1 MRSFRQATAEAVLE
15 SRRER
20 SFSSIADLTMRV
32 PQLSKSDLRMLATVG
47 ALNPIVGPAVSA
59 HRRDALWQVQKYGS
73 RVPALLEGDVE
84 QDQASPLKQM
94 DTEERLIADYHGTG
108 MTIGPHPIAYRR
120 QELRQMGIVSASE
133 LRKLPHNRP
142 AIAAGCVITRQRPG
156 TAKGLI
162 FLTLEDETGHAN
174 IIVMPDVYRADSM
187 AVLHERF
194 VRVEGRVQNQ
204 DGIVH
209 LKAERVLPLSVSAAE
224 TQSHDFH

>member
-1 MRSFRQATAEAVLE
+1 LLAYASAFLKVRYLAAFTCALLNCQPMGFYSPATLVKDAQRRGLKVKPVDITCSDWNCTLENKGEEIVLRLGLRYVRGFRQTTAEAVVA

-47 ALNPIVGPAVSA
+47 ALNPIFGPAVSA

-108 MTIGPHPIAYRR
+108 MTIGPHPMAYRR
-120 QELRQMGIVSASE
+120 QELRQMGIVSASD
-133 LRKLPHNRP
+133 
-142 AIAAGCVITRQRPG
+142 C
-156 TAKGLI
+156 
-162 FLTLEDETGHAN
+162 
-174 IIVMPDVYRADSM
+174 
-187 AVLHERF
+187 
-194 VRVEGRVQNQ
+194 GRLCN
-204 DGIVH
+204 H
-209 LKAERVLPLSVSAAE
+209 SPTPWNS
-224 TQSHDFH
+224 

>member
-1 MRSFRQATAEAVLE
+1 VRSFRQATAEALLE

-108 MTIGPHPIAYRR
+108 MTIGPHPMAYRR
-120 QELRQMGIVSASE
+120 
-133 LRKLPHNRP
+133 
-142 AIAAGCVITRQRPG
+142 
-156 TAKGLI
+156 
-162 FLTLEDETGHAN
+162 
-174 IIVMPDVYRADSM
+174 
-187 AVLHERF
+187 
-194 VRVEGRVQNQ
+194 
-204 DGIVH
+204 
-209 LKAERVLPLSVSAAE
+209 
-224 TQSHDFH
+224 